1 MTALRNI
8 AVLGDAGDHVNNAAR
23 QLAQRALLESAT
35 APVLLLPA
43 GASA

>member
-8 AVLGDAGDHVNNAAR
+8 AVLGDTGVSHASVTAR
-23 QLAQRALLESAT
+23 LLEGAT
-35 APVLLLPA
+35 SPVLLLPT